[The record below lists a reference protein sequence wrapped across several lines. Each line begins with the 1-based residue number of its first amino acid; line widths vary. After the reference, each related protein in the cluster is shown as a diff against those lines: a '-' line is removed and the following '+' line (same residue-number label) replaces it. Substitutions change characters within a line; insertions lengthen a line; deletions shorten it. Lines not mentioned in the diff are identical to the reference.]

1 VSDEQPSI
9 EAGRMLQMQAITIQ
23 ALQQRIYRLEME
35 IVDLMSA
42 SMGAA
47 MAQESMVK
55 EGKE

>member
-1 VSDEQPSI
+1 
-9 EAGRMLQMQAITIQ
+9 MLQMQAITIQ

-55 EGKE
+55 EGTE